1 MQRRDFLKTTAILG
15 AVTAAPSLYADSFDT
30 SNRRVFD
37 VTFRHAIKESGKF
50 TRLWVPIPMLAG
62 YQTISDE
69 IKISGNFTKQ
79 IHLYGDIPTV
89 YAEFDGVSSPIL
101 DVNFQVSTFERNTD
115 FSKVKFDESEV
126 LTPNVAKYL
135 ASTAHIKT
143 DGVVKQKADEIIAG
157 VKGDLERARAIY
169 EWVATHM
176 QRDESVVG
184 CGLGDA
190 AAILSSGKLYGKC
203 TDINSVFVALCR
215 AVGIPAR
222 EIFGIRVGASR
233 MSGAIGKADEKGL
246 AAITGGQHCRAE
258 FYLKGYGWIPVDPA
272 DVAKVRLAEKLSLND
287 SKFLQVKE
295 FLFGNW
301 EMCWVGF
308 NTARDF
314 ILEPKPAQFPINNFG
329 YPYAEV
335 DENVVD
341 YYNAKEFS
349 YSYSSQE
356 IKI

>member
-1 MQRRDFLKTTAILG
+1 
-15 AVTAAPSLYADSFDT
+15 
-30 SNRRVFD
+30 
-37 VTFRHAIKESGKF
+37 
-50 TRLWVPIPMLAG
+50 
-62 YQTISDE
+62 
-69 IKISGNFTKQ
+69 
-79 IHLYGDIPTV
+79 
-89 YAEFDGVSSPIL
+89 
-101 DVNFQVSTFERNTD
+101 
-115 FSKVKFDESEV
+115 
-126 LTPNVAKYL
+126 
-135 ASTAHIKT
+135 
-143 DGVVKQKADEIIAG
+143 
-157 VKGDLERARAIY
+157 
-169 EWVATHM
+169 
-176 QRDESVVG
+176 
-184 CGLGDA
+184 
-190 AAILSSGKLYGKC
+190 
-203 TDINSVFVALCR
+203 
-215 AVGIPAR
+215 
-222 EIFGIRVGASR
+222 
-233 MSGAIGKADEKGL
+233 MSGAVGKADEKGL